1 MRFRTGFFIKTVLM
15 CLLLTS
21 CGVQEDPID
30 SLFDRIHQANN
41 AFSEESETLNSQTAQ
56 NSEDEPL
63 NGVWISYLELS
74 KLAGSAESVFHAQAA
89 AMMQRVKES
98 GGNAVFVLICH
109 WAWHRGLML
118 APLAKTIC
126 MFTSSLVLLK
136 VLALPEKMVFAIGFM
151 MGWPQMVTG
160 ICGILLA
167 RLITKRTA
175 TF

>member
-1 MRFRTGFFIKTVLM
+1 MDKTLVRGAMLIAMTVVLQSLRLFIPLPPMASMFFIGTLVNMMLAVTV
-15 CLLLTS
+15 
-21 CGVQEDPID
+21 
-30 SLFDRIHQANN
+30 R
-41 AFSEESETLNSQTAQ
+41 
-56 NSEDEPL
+56 
-63 NGVWISYLELS
+63 
-74 KLAGSAESVFHAQAA
+74 LAGLKPALLAVVLLPSFAYLQGQLPISLLIPV
-89 AMMQRVKES
+89 VI

-167 RLITKRTA
+167 RLITKRTEK
-175 TF
+175 F

>member
-1 MRFRTGFFIKTVLM
+1 MDKTLVRGAMLIALTVVLQSLRLFIPLPPMASMFCIGTLVNMMLAVTV
-15 CLLLTS
+15 
-21 CGVQEDPID
+21 
-30 SLFDRIHQANN
+30 R
-41 AFSEESETLNSQTAQ
+41 
-56 NSEDEPL
+56 
-63 NGVWISYLELS
+63 
-74 KLAGSAESVFHAQAA
+74 LAGLKPALLAVVLLPFFAYLQG
-89 AMMQRVKES
+89 QLPIPLLIPVVI

-109 WAWHRGLML
+109 WGWHRGLML

-151 MGWPQMVTG
+151 MGWAQLVTG

-175 TF
+175 NF

>member
-1 MRFRTGFFIKTVLM
+1 MLIALTVVLQSLRLFIPLPPMASMFFIGTLVNMMLAVTV
-15 CLLLTS
+15 
-21 CGVQEDPID
+21 
-30 SLFDRIHQANN
+30 R
-41 AFSEESETLNSQTAQ
+41 
-56 NSEDEPL
+56 
-63 NGVWISYLELS
+63 
-74 KLAGSAESVFHAQAA
+74 LAGLKPALLALPFFAYLQGQLPIPLLIPV
-89 AMMQRVKES
+89 VI

-175 TF
+175 NF

>member
-1 MRFRTGFFIKTVLM
+1 M
-15 CLLLTS
+15 
-21 CGVQEDPID
+21 
-30 SLFDRIHQANN
+30 
-41 AFSEESETLNSQTAQ
+41 
-56 NSEDEPL
+56 
-63 NGVWISYLELS
+63 
-74 KLAGSAESVFHAQAA
+74 
-89 AMMQRVKES
+89 
-98 GGNAVFVLICH
+98 FVLICH
-109 WAWHRGLML
+109 WAWYRGLML

-175 TF
+175 NF

>member
-1 MRFRTGFFIKTVLM
+1 MDKTLVRGAMLIALTVVLQSLRLFIPLPPIASMFFIGTLVNMMLAITV
-15 CLLLTS
+15 
-21 CGVQEDPID
+21 
-30 SLFDRIHQANN
+30 R
-41 AFSEESETLNSQTAQ
+41 
-56 NSEDEPL
+56 
-63 NGVWISYLELS
+63 
-74 KLAGSAESVFHAQAA
+74 LAGLKPALLAVVLLPFLAYLQG
-89 AMMQRVKES
+89 QLPIPLLIPVVT

-167 RLITKRTA
+167 RLITKRT
-175 TF
+175 TNF

>member
-1 MRFRTGFFIKTVLM
+1 MDKTLVRGAMLIALTVVFQSLRLFIPLPPMASMFFIGTLVNMMLAVTV
-15 CLLLTS
+15 
-21 CGVQEDPID
+21 
-30 SLFDRIHQANN
+30 R
-41 AFSEESETLNSQTAQ
+41 
-56 NSEDEPL
+56 
-63 NGVWISYLELS
+63 
-74 KLAGSAESVFHAQAA
+74 LAGLKPALLAVVLLPFFAYLQG
-89 AMMQRVKES
+89 QLPIPPLIPVVT

-118 APLAKTIC
+118 APLVKTIC

-175 TF
+175 NF

>member
-1 MRFRTGFFIKTVLM
+1 MDKTLVRGAMLIALTVVLQSLRLFIPLPPMASMFFIGTLVNMMLAITVRFAGLKPA
-15 CLLLTS
+15 LLAVVLLPFFAYLQ
-21 CGVQEDPID
+21 GQLPI
-30 SLFDRIHQANN
+30 
-41 AFSEESETLNSQTAQ
+41 
-56 NSEDEPL
+56 PL
-63 NGVWISYLELS
+63 LIPV
-74 KLAGSAESVFHAQAA
+74 VT
-89 AMMQRVKES
+89 

-118 APLAKTIC
+118 APLAKIIC

-175 TF
+175 NF

>member
-1 MRFRTGFFIKTVLM
+1 MDKTLVRGAMLIALTVVLESLRLFIPLPPMASMFFIGTLVNMMLAVTV
-15 CLLLTS
+15 
-21 CGVQEDPID
+21 
-30 SLFDRIHQANN
+30 R
-41 AFSEESETLNSQTAQ
+41 
-56 NSEDEPL
+56 
-63 NGVWISYLELS
+63 
-74 KLAGSAESVFHAQAA
+74 LAGLKPALLAVVLLPFFAYLQG
-89 AMMQRVKES
+89 QLPIPLLIPVVI

-175 TF
+175 NF

>member
-1 MRFRTGFFIKTVLM
+1 MDKTLVRGAMLIALTVVLQSLRLFIPLPPMASMFFIGTLVNMMLAVTV
-15 CLLLTS
+15 
-21 CGVQEDPID
+21 
-30 SLFDRIHQANN
+30 R
-41 AFSEESETLNSQTAQ
+41 
-56 NSEDEPL
+56 
-63 NGVWISYLELS
+63 
-74 KLAGSAESVFHAQAA
+74 LAGLKPALLAVVLLPFFAYLQG
-89 AMMQRVKES
+89 QLPIPLLIPVVI

-136 VLALPEKMVFAIGFM
+136 VLALPEKMVFAIGFK
-151 MGWPQMVTG
+151 MGWPQLITA

-175 TF
+175 NF